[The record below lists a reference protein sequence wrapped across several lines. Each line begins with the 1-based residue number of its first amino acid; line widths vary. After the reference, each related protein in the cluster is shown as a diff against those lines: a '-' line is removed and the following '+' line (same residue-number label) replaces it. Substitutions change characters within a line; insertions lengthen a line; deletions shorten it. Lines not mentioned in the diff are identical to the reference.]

1 METIPA
7 WQVYASM
14 ALLGFFLGFAVGY
27 FFELVHNDQFIFM
40 DKPCLLTAALG
51 GALGAP
57 LGYIMVY
64 DPWKPVALVAV
75 AVIGGVVG
83 WVCGPKEDRQR
94 RATDA
99 YREATERQSLVPD
112 ELVDAVGTPLHHAAI
127 LGDKAAVIALM
138 RNRSDLVNFGDIDDR
153 TPLHYAVE
161 NANHAAIAALLKGGA
176 DPNAEDRSGVTPL
189 NLAVAGEDRDSAQ
202 ALLAAGADPNA
213 PDDSGEVPLF
223 YAVDREDTELVA
235 ALLKAGANPNYDTAE
250 TFLHLAVQNNNAVI
264 VAALLKAGAHPN
276 AQNELGKTPLHYA
289 VEDAE
294 VEIILPV
301 VKALLDAGADPEVED
316 GEYGWTP
323 IQAAAEKDNQKLVTV
338 LLES

>member
-83 WVCGPKEDRQR
+83 WVSGPKEDRRQ
-94 RATDA
+94 ASLDA
-99 YREATERQSLVPD
+99 FRKMVEREDLVPP
-112 ELVDAVGTPLHHAAI
+112 EVVDKGCRSLHYAA
-127 LGDKAAVIALM
+127 DRSDAAAVTALL
-138 RNRSDLVNFGDIDDR
+138 RDRSDPNARDPYGR
-153 TPLHYAVE
+153 TPLHYAVARSDAAVVTVLLKGRADP
-161 NANHAAIAALLKGGA
+161 NARDLDDRTPLHHAVVNTNYAATTALLKGRA
-176 DPNAEDRSGVTPL
+176 DPNAEDRSGLTPL
-189 NLAVAGEDRDSAQ
+189 NLAVAGYDKDSAQ

-223 YAVDREDTELVA
+223 HAVDREDVELVT
-235 ALLKAGANPNYDTAE
+235 ALLKAGANPNYITGE
-250 TFLHLAVQNNNAVI
+250 ERSCTWRYRTTTWLSLA
-264 VAALLKAGAHPN
+264 
-276 AQNELGKTPLHYA
+276 
-289 VEDAE
+289 
-294 VEIILPV
+294 
-301 VKALLDAGADPEVED
+301 
-316 GEYGWTP
+316 
-323 IQAAAEKDNQKLVTV
+323 
-338 LLES
+338 SF